1 VKLSYS
7 HRSALTVVYCLAG
20 AAVCVVSFA
29 RAGINPHQDFLYY
42 LVCGAIAAV
51 GLRSTHR
58 NTIPVSFLVMLLAIQ
73 DLSLPELIF
82 IAFVVSAL
90 GQIRDNGGTRPRVSG
105 VILSFAS
112 ANAGIA
118 AAKTIHD
125 ALVALKYNAL
135 FPAPLVASSVVLLV
149 NLNLTRALVKEG
161 PFSIIEVL
169 RQEFRPLL
177 PWFVGLAYLASLV
190 RNTATLNGMNAG
202 LVALPILFAL
212 DAAFRAWFDTKEKH
226 REELAELQKRSLE
239 KLAALHQ
246 RTLETLAVAI
256 DGRDHT
262 THMHLRRVQFYVRA
276 VGEEL
281 KLSEEQL
288 EHLNVAA
295 LLHDIGKLAI
305 PDHILL
311 KPGPLS
317 PEEWEKMKT
326 HPVSGAEMLS
336 RMNFPEPVLQIVAT
350 HHEKWDGTGYPRG
363 IKGDQIPIG
372 SRILSAVDCLDALAS
387 DRPYRGALPID
398 MAMARV
404 SKEEGRSYDPI
415 VVSVLQ
421 RRYAELERRAWGE
434 VTNHAP
440 SDGAGTPREDLGKL
454 AATLNA
460 DSKAGAHSILD
471 PIVSARQETQLL
483 QTLAN
488 ALTHSLGASEVTSAI
503 QGAVKQMIEHDTL
516 AIYVSRGNSLEPI
529 EIVGDSSYMFGRD
542 AFPIAKG
549 LSGRVVQHGTSIL
562 NGDPC
567 MEFGFNSD
575 SVVVYKLQSAL
586 AVPLTGPKGM
596 AGVLTL
602 YHPDRHAFNRDHL
615 RLLEAVSQ
623 QVAPAIE
630 SALRYHDTEKMA
642 VTDHLTGVPNAR
654 SLELHLHRELSRAQ
668 RDNATIGVLVCDLN
682 GFKQVNDRFGHM
694 KGNEVLQAVA
704 KGLQDVCR
712 KSDYVARMGG
722 DEFVIVVPGLREDL
736 RWSYVER
743 LQGVAHAAGWNVCS
757 EQCISMSVGAAIYPL
772 DGSDA
777 EVLLAE
783 ADRRMY
789 NAKPQGPRRGVPDTG
804 ETVVEQRVS

>member
-1 VKLSYS
+1 
-7 HRSALTVVYCLAG
+7 
-20 AAVCVVSFA
+20 
-29 RAGINPHQDFLYY
+29 
-42 LVCGAIAAV
+42 
-51 GLRSTHR
+51 
-58 NTIPVSFLVMLLAIQ
+58 M
-73 DLSLPELIF
+73 
-82 IAFVVSAL
+82 
-90 GQIRDNGGTRPRVSG
+90 
-105 VILSFAS
+105 
-112 ANAGIA
+112 
-118 AAKTIHD
+118 
-125 ALVALKYNAL
+125 
-135 FPAPLVASSVVLLV
+135 
-149 NLNLTRALVKEG
+149 
-161 PFSIIEVL
+161 L
-169 RQEFRPLL
+169 RQEFRPLV

-190 RNTATLNGMNAG
+190 RSTATLNGINAG

-226 REELAELQKRSLE
+226 REELAALQKRSLD

-276 VGEEL
+276 VGQEL

-295 LLHDIGKLAI
+295 LLHDIGKLGI

-311 KPGPLS
+311 KPGALS
-317 PEEWEKMKT
+317 PEEWVKMKT
-326 HPVSGAEMLS
+326 HPMSGAEMLK

-363 IKGDQIPIG
+363 LQAEQIPIG
-372 SRILSAVDCLDALAS
+372 ARILSAVDCLDALAS

-398 MAMARV
+398 VAMARV
-404 SKEEGRSYDPI
+404 SREEGRSYDPM

-421 RRYAELERRAWGE
+421 RLYVELERRAWGE
-434 VTNHAP
+434 VMNQAGVEGAETP
-440 SDGAGTPREDLGKL
+440 SQDLGQL

-460 DSKAGAHSILD
+460 ESGTGGNSILD

-503 QGAVKQMIEHDTL
+503 RGCVKQMIAHDTL
-516 AIYVSRGNSLEPI
+516 AIYVSRGNHLEPI
-529 EIVGDSSYMFGRD
+529 EIVGENSSLFGRD
-542 AFPIAKG
+542 PFPIEKG

-567 MEFGFNSD
+567 MEFGFKND

-602 YHPDRHAFNRDHL
+602 YHADRHAFNRDHL

-630 SALRYHDTEKMA
+630 SALRFHDTEKLA

-654 SLELHLHRELSRAQ
+654 SLELHLHRELTRAQ
-668 RDNATIGVLVCDLN
+668 RDNTTVGVLVCDLN
-682 GFKQVNDRFGHM
+682 GFKQVNDRFGHL

-743 LQGVAHAAGWNVCS
+743 LNGVALTAGWNVCS
-757 EQCISMSVGAAIYPL
+757 EQCISMSVGTSIYPL
-772 DGSDA
+772 DGADA

-789 NAKPQGPRRGVPDTG
+789 ALKQQKTSVLVGSNRG
-804 ETVVEQRVS
+804 EVVAEQSTS

>member
-1 VKLSYS
+1 MKPSQN
-7 HRSALTVVYCLAG
+7 HRSVLIAVYCLAG
-20 AAVCVVSFA
+20 GVVCAVSLA
-29 RAGINPHQDFLYY
+29 RATVNPNYDFLYY
-42 LVCGAIAAV
+42 LLCGVIAAL

-58 NTIPVSFLVMLLAIQ
+58 NAIPVSFLVMLLAIE
-73 DLSLPELIF
+73 DLGLPELIF
-82 IAFVVSAL
+82 IASVISLL
-90 GQIRDNGGTRPRVSG
+90 GKVRESGRTRPRFSTVALAMASG
-105 VILSFAS
+105 
-112 ANAGIA
+112 GIGVA
-118 AAKTIHD
+118 AAKMMHYS
-125 ALVALKYNAL
+125 LVALKYNAL
-135 FPAPLVASSVVLLV
+135 FPAPLVASSLILLL
-149 NLNLTRALVKEG
+149 NLNLTRELQKEG
-161 PFSIIEVL
+161 PFSFVQML
-169 RQEFRPLL
+169 REEFRPLL

-190 RNTATLNGMNAG
+190 RSAATMNGINAG
-202 LVALPILFAL
+202 LVTLPILFAL
-212 DAAFRAWFDTKEKH
+212 DAALRAWFDSKEKH

-276 VGEEL
+276 VGKEL

-295 LLHDIGKLAI
+295 LLHDIGKLGI

-311 KPGPLS
+311 KPGALS
-317 PEEWEKMKT
+317 PEEWVKMKT
-326 HPVSGAEMLS
+326 HPMSGAEMLK

-363 IKGDQIPIG
+363 LKSEEIPIG
-372 SRILSAVDCLDALAS
+372 ARILSAVDCLDALAS

-404 SKEEGRSYDPI
+404 SKEEGRSFDPL

-421 RRYAELERRAWGE
+421 RRYVDLERMAWGE
-434 VTNHAP
+434 VVDHAA
-440 SDGAGTPREDLGKL
+440 DGPETAGQELGKL

-460 DSKAGAHSILD
+460 DSRGGPNSILD

-503 QGAVKQMIEHDTL
+503 QVAVKQMVAHDTMAL
-516 AIYVSRGNSLEPI
+516 YVSRGNKLEPI
-529 EIVGDSSYMFGRD
+529 EIVGDCSSLFGRD
-542 AFPIAKG
+542 AFPIEKG

-567 MEFGFNSD
+567 MEFGFKND

-586 AVPLTGPKGM
+586 AVPLNGPKGM
-596 AGVLTL
+596 VGVLTL
-602 YHPDRHAFNRDHL
+602 YHTDRHAFNRDHL

-623 QVAPAIE
+623 QVAPAVE
-630 SALRYHDTEKMA
+630 SALRYHDTEKLA

-654 SLELHLHRELSRAQ
+654 SLELHLHRELSQAQ
-668 RDNATIGVLVCDLN
+668 RNSTTVGVLVCDLN
-682 GFKQVNDRFGHM
+682 GFKQVNDRFGHL

-743 LQGVAHAAGWNVCS
+743 LQGVAHVAGWNVCS
-757 EQCISMSVGAAIYPL
+757 EQCISMSVGTAIYPL
-772 DGSDA
+772 DGEDA

-789 NAKPQGPRRGVPDTG
+789 ALKQQGNSLLASSTRGEPVAEP
-804 ETVVEQRVS
+804 SAS

>member
-1 VKLSYS
+1 VKPSQN
-7 HRSALTVVYCLAG
+7 HRSVLIAVYCLAG
-20 AAVCVVSFA
+20 GVVCAASLT
-29 RAGINPHQDFLYY
+29 RATVNPNYDFLYY
-42 LVCGAIAAV
+42 LLCGVIAAL
-51 GLRSTHR
+51 GLRSTHC
-58 NTIPVSFLVMLLAIQ
+58 NAIPMSFLVMLLAIE
-73 DLSLPELIF
+73 DLGLPELIF
-82 IAFVVSAL
+82 IASVISLL
-90 GQIRDNGGTRPRVSG
+90 GKLRESGRTRPQFSTVALAMASG
-105 VILSFAS
+105 
-112 ANAGIA
+112 GIGVA
-118 AAKTIHD
+118 AATMIHHS
-125 ALVALKYNAL
+125 LVALKYNAL
-135 FPAPLVASSVVLLV
+135 FPAPLVASSLILLL
-149 NLNLTRALVKEG
+149 NLNLTRELQKEG
-161 PFSIIEVL
+161 PFSFVQML
-169 RQEFRPLL
+169 REEFRPLL

-190 RNTATLNGMNAG
+190 RSAATLNGLNAG
-202 LVALPILFAL
+202 LLTLPILFAL
-212 DAAFRAWFDTKEKH
+212 DAALRAWFDSKEKH
-226 REELAELQKRSLE
+226 REELAALQKRSLE

-276 VGEEL
+276 VGKEL

-295 LLHDIGKLAI
+295 LLHDIGKLGI

-311 KPGPLS
+311 KPGALS
-317 PEEWEKMKT
+317 PEEWVKMKT
-326 HPVSGAEMLS
+326 HPMSGAEMLK

-363 IKGDQIPIG
+363 LKAEEIPIG
-372 SRILSAVDCLDALAS
+372 ARILSAVDCLDALAS

-404 SKEEGRSYDPI
+404 SKEEGRSFDPM

-421 RRYAELERRAWGE
+421 RRYVELERMAWGE
-434 VTNHAP
+434 VMDHAA
-440 SDGAGTPREDLGKL
+440 DGPEAAGQDLGNL
-454 AATLNA
+454 AAKLNA
-460 DSKAGAHSILD
+460 DSRGGPNSILD

-503 QGAVKQMIEHDTL
+503 QIAVKQMIAHDTMAL
-516 AIYVSRGNSLEPI
+516 YVSRGNKLEPI
-529 EIVGDSSYMFGRD
+529 EIVGEYSNLFGRD
-542 AFPIAKG
+542 AFPIEKG
-549 LSGRVVQHGTSIL
+549 LSGRVIQHGTSIL

-567 MEFGFNSD
+567 MEFGFKND
-575 SVVVYKLQSAL
+575 SVVVYTLQSAL
-586 AVPLTGPKGM
+586 AVPLNGPKGM
-596 AGVLTL
+596 VGVLTL
-602 YHPDRHAFNRDHL
+602 YHTDRHAFNRDHL

-623 QVAPAIE
+623 QVAPAVE
-630 SALRYHDTEKMA
+630 SALRYHDTEKLA

-654 SLELHLHRELSRAQ
+654 SLELHLHRELSQAQ
-668 RDNATIGVLVCDLN
+668 RNNTTVGVLVCDLN
-682 GFKQVNDRFGHM
+682 GFKQVNDRFGHL

-743 LQGVAHAAGWNVCS
+743 LQGVAHVAGWNVCS
-757 EQCISMSVGAAIYPL
+757 EQCISMSVGTAIYPL
-772 DGSDA
+772 DGEDA
-777 EVLLAE
+777 EILLAE

-789 NAKPQGPRRGVPDTG
+789 ALKQQGNSLLASSRGEPVAEPST
-804 ETVVEQRVS
+804 S